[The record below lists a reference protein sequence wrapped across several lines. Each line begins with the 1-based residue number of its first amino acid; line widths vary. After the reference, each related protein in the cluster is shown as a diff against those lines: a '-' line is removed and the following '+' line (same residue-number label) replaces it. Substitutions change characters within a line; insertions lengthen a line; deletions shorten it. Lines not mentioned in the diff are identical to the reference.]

1 MCKAAWRGDR
11 ERSKETQRHKYKRK
25 THTEKAFWDLF
36 LFKLILFLTALD
48 LRCFVQPYLS
58 YGEWGL
64 LCIVV
69 YRLLIAGASPVAEH
83 RL

>member
-1 MCKAAWRGDR
+1 MAWRR
-11 ERSKETQRHKYKRK
+11 ERKEQRHRG
-25 THTEKAFWDLF
+25 TQERHIWRRLLGGLF
-36 LFKLILFLTALD
+36 LFFLLILFLTALD
-48 LRCFVQPYLS
+48 LRYFVQPYLS

-64 LCIVV
+64 LCIVG